1 MGSRVVFATFAFWL
15 AAAGEAMAGPW
26 GPTTGAPEIDGPAGI
41 AAVAFLVS
49 VGLIAYNRFKK

>member
-1 MGSRVVFATFAFWL
+1 MGARVVFATLAFWL
-15 AAAGEAMAGPW
+15 VAAGEAMAQAW
-26 GPTTGAPEIDGPAGI
+26 GPAGAPEIDGPAGV